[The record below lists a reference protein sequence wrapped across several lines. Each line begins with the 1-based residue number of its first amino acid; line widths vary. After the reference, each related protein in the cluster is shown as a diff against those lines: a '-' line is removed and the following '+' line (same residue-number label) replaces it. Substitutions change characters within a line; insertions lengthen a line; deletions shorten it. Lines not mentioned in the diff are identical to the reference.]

1 MRDNSLK
8 YKIIFNDLR
17 NKIITGYYEINQQ
30 LPLEKE
36 LGAFYCASRITVKKA
51 MDLLVNDGLII
62 KRRGVGSFVKGAASR
77 VASAPA
83 AMKPFGFTAAHQGQA
98 VSSALIEFTVAHPQP
113 ETIKNLYLEATDFV
127 YHFSRVRYIDK
138 QPWCIEYT
146 EIPINIIPG
155 IRIDNLMDSI
165 YQYIEVETHLRI
177 QSQHQVIRA
186 RRANELEVQAL
197 GIAIV
202 DPVMEIEQVTYLD
215 NGQAFEYSIIHYRH
229 DRYELQNVNI
239 NS

>member
-17 NKIITGYYEINQQ
+17 NKIITGYYGINQQ

-36 LGAFYCASRITVKKA
+36 LGDLYCASRITVKKA

-62 KRRGVGSFVKGAASR
+62 KRRGVGSFVKGAASLA
-77 VASAPA
+77 ASAPA
-83 AMKPFGFTAAHQGQA
+83 ATKPFGFTAAHQDDA
-98 VSSALIEFTVAHPQP
+98 VSSKLIEFCVAHPRP
-113 ETIKNLYLEATDFV
+113 ETIKNLYIKETDFV
-127 YHFSRVRYIDK
+127 YHFSRVRYINK

-146 EIPINIIPG
+146 EIPIKIIPG

-165 YQYIEVETHLRI
+165 YQHIEVETHFRI

-186 RRANELEVQAL
+186 CRANPLEVENL
-197 GIAIV
+197 EIDIV
-202 DPVMEIEQVTYLD
+202 DPIMEIEQVAYLD
-215 NGQAFEYSIIHYRH
+215 NGLPFEYSIIHYRH